1 MPSAMIRR
9 AFIFSLNFRQ
19 PQLLSKQLRNE
30 VMDKTTTA
38 EDRQTAYA
46 DTTANKREQNKQT
59 LESYQD

>member
-1 MPSAMIRR
+1 MIRK

-30 VMDKTTTA
+30 VMDKTTA

-46 DTTANKREQNKQT
+46 DTMANKREQNKQT
-59 LESYQD
+59 LGSYRD